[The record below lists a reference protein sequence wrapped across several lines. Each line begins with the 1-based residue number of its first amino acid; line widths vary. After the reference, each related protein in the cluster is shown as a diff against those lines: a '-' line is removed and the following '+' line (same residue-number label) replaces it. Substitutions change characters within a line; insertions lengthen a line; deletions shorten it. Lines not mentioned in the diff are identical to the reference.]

1 MEILYTPKTISYK
14 PASFQEAAQDMEMM
28 EIFQEMVMNSKE
40 LAMTLQNIDL
50 GDLGA
55 FLMNTLEHYL
65 KLFSVHLDDPVQ
77 MIQLIR

>member
-14 PASFQEAAQDMEMM
+14 PASFQEATQDMEMM

-40 LAMTLQNIDL
+40 LAMTLQKV
-50 GDLGA
+50 DLGA
-55 FLMNTLEHYL
+55 FLMNTLKHYL
-65 KLFSVHLDDPVQ
+65 KLFDVHLDNPMQ